1 MRTVIVA
8 VVLAALLGL
17 IGSLTVR
24 VAGDVGPGENGA
36 APALRLAGDVG
47 PGEN

>member
-1 MRTVIVA
+1 MRSLVLAVLLAA
-8 VVLAALLGL
+8 VVSL
-17 IGSLTVR
+17 IGSLTVQ

-36 APALRLAGDVG
+36 APVIRLAGDVG